1 MKLKR
6 SISIICLALICTMN
20 ASNCFAASTS
30 SYDFSKQLSVE
41 EAQKTVTRGE
51 FSHHLAHL
59 LKNKGF
65 VADYKSEEL
74 FKDVQDDHMNYDA
87 VMYLK
92 KLSIIN
98 GVGNGEFRPDD
109 NITYQDVATMISRVF
124 LANSDIVDKYGPYPT
139 GFVKY
144 ALNMGLLKDVWAVV
158 ANDITMGDLYII
170 MNNLNN
176 TIITYDLMEKLG
188 CDAYN
193 GEVYIDYYPKSWQ
206 GYEEK
211 PIATTNG
218 YFKILPAK
226 LLYSYDR
233 ENWNILFE
241 DVDDKRIYH
250 NLPKEI
256 DIDGARYAWEYSC
269 FVNAPYDKN
278 NKYYS
283 FDNKNWFKGSPAKG
297 DTSTFELNKN
307 DFVMG
312 IEKESIIFDKESGLY
327 FAWQPYYEKEYYSQ
341 RYETTLVDV
350 RHNVIWVSVDMV
362 KWIAIKIPEDMLFFT
377 GAGINDSANALI
389 IDGAVDFTDDE
400 KAFLDNEEKIASEQ
414 GLGYDKPFYK
424 PEKYILRFSEL
435 KKLFE

>member
-1 MKLKR
+1 MKLKKF
-6 SISIICLALICTMN
+6 IPIICIVLICTVYT
-20 ASNCFAASTS
+20 STCFASSAK
-30 SYDFSKQLSVE
+30 SYDFSKELSAE

-51 FSHHLAHL
+51 FSHYLAYL
-59 LKNKGF
+59 LNCKGIA
-65 VADYKSEEL
+65 VDYKNEET
-74 FKDVQDDHMNYDA
+74 FIDVQDEHLNYND

-98 GVGNGEFRPDD
+98 GVGNGEFRPND
-109 NITYQDVATMISRVF
+109 NITYQDVATMISRIF
-124 LANSDIVDKYGPYPT
+124 LTNSDIVNKYGPYPT
-139 GFVKY
+139 GYVKY
-144 ALNMGLLKDVWAVV
+144 ALKMGLLEDVWAVV
-158 ANDITMGDLYII
+158 ANDITMEDLYVIL
-170 MNNLNN
+170 NNLNN
-176 TIITYDLMEKLG
+176 TIVTYDIMEKLG

-193 GEVYIDYYPKSWQ
+193 GKVYIDYYPKNWQ

-218 YFKILPAK
+218 YFNILPAK

-233 ENWNILFE
+233 ENWNVLYE
-241 DVDDKRIYH
+241 DVDGKRVYH
-250 NLPKEI
+250 NLPKEV

-278 NKYYS
+278 KEYYS
-283 FDNKNWFKGSPAKG
+283 FDNINWFKGTPPKG
-297 DTSTFELNKN
+297 DISTLELNKN

-312 IEKESIIFDKESGLY
+312 IEKESIIFDKESGFY

-341 RYETTLVDV
+341 RYETNLVDV
-350 RHNVIWVSVDMV
+350 RHNVIWVSVDMT
-362 KWIAIKIPEDMLFFT
+362 KWIAVIMPDDMLFFT
-377 GAGINDSANALI
+377 GAGINDSARALI

-400 KAFLDNEEKIASEQ
+400 RAFLDGEEKIASEQ